1 MQLRNVPNVLTIFR
15 LALVPIFLVNTAMP
29 SSWSSWSAICILV
42 LAGVTDYLDGAL
54 ARKLDSLS
62 EFGKMLD
69 PIADKLMITA
79 VVLVLLWQ
87 GSAPLLPALVII
99 GRELVVS
106 GLREY
111 LATVGQSLEVTLM
124 AKWKTTLQ
132 FVALVILLL
141 ANALNFSGKPD
152 FGLEA
157 IGIGLFWLAALVTL
171 VTGYQYWVETRSFMA
186 KRHSR
191 EAR

>member
-1 MQLRNVPNVLTIFR
+1 MKFRNVPNTLTVFR
-15 LALVPIFLVNTAMP
+15 LVLVPTFLVTTALP
-29 SSWSSWSAICILV
+29 GNWSSWVAVCILI

-54 ARKLDSLS
+54 ARKLDSSS

-79 VVLVLLWQ
+79 VILVLVWK
-87 GSAPLLPALVII
+87 GNVPLLPALIII

-111 LATVGQSLEVTLM
+111 LAVVGKSLEVTLM

-132 FVALVILLL
+132 FIALVTLL
-141 ANALNFSGKPD
+141 AADALNFSNGQD
-152 FGLEA
+152 FGLGSVGA
-157 IGIGLFWLAALVTL
+157 GLFWLAALVTL
-171 VTGYQYWVETRSFMA
+171 ITGYQYWAETRSFMA
-186 KRHSR
+186 KRRSQGTS
-191 EAR
+191 

>member
-1 MQLRNVPNVLTIFR
+1 MKFRNVPNALTVFR
-15 LALVPIFLVNTAMP
+15 LVLVPTFLVTTALP
-29 SSWSSWSAICILV
+29 GNWSSWVAVYILI
-42 LAGVTDYLDGAL
+42 LAGLTDYLDGAL

-79 VVLVLLWQ
+79 VILVLVWK
-87 GSAPLLPALVII
+87 GNVPLLPALIII

-111 LATVGQSLEVTLM
+111 LAVVGKSLEVTLM

-132 FVALVILLL
+132 FIALVTLL
-141 ANALNFSGKPD
+141 AADALNFSNEQD
-152 FGLEA
+152 FGLGFVGA
-157 IGIGLFWLAALVTL
+157 GLFWLAALVTL
-171 VTGYQYWVETRSFMA
+171 ITGCQYWVETRSFMA
-186 KRHSR
+186 KRRSKGTS
-191 EAR
+191 